1 MRYLL
6 PIFEESTWS
15 CPGDGR
21 PEGDG
26 RPGGR
31 WETPLASWF
40 RLFSLS
46 EENEFEPIVERNVS
60 PIDDNRQVERWE
72 WYLFKSKGN

>member
-1 MRYLL
+1 M
-6 PIFEESTWS
+6 
-15 CPGDGR
+15 
-21 PEGDG
+21 
-26 RPGGR
+26 
-31 WETPLASWF
+31 
-40 RLFSLS
+40 FSLS